1 MAADSK
7 NEVLKKPELPD
18 VQTLERVVKKHH
30 ERREYLRI
38 LRSTVASLL
47 VVAAA
52 AVIISMLFLPVLR
65 VTGTSMT
72 PTLHD
77 DELVVC
83 RKRGSFQKGDIV
95 AFYYNNKILLKR
107 VIATAGD
114 VVDIKED
121 GTVIVNG
128 KTLNE
133 PYVDGKAL
141 GECDI
146 ELPYQVPDERIFV
159 MGDHRSTSVDS
170 RTKRIGCIAE
180 EAVLAGAEEVIR
192 KADIQFGRLDW
203 EFESGERAID
213 VDEAVLRP
221 VTDPFTGK
229 KRAEMPKL
237 NERLFRGVNVSAGT
251 SGDFY
256 HEFSPQLRQADF
268 IAGLEEYKRE
278 IEFAVGLSYGDI
290 SNPQTVDKTATEIK
304 SSKQRKFDTV
314 TAIQNNLRVCLED
327 LCYSLAFYNGLT
339 QSGYELSVNFED
351 SILADDETK
360 RASDRQDV
368 SMGIMPL
375 WEYRMKW
382 YGEDEETAKKMTSDS
397 TAEVIE

>member
-7 NEVLKKPELPD
+7 SEVLKKPELPD

-180 EAVLAGAEEVIR
+180 EAVLGKV
-192 KADIQFGRLDW
+192 
-203 EFESGERAID
+203 S
-213 VDEAVLRP
+213 LRIY
-221 VTDPFTGK
+221 PF
-229 KRAEMPKL
+229 KRI
-237 NERLFRGVNVSAGT
+237 G
-251 SGDFY
+251 
-256 HEFSPQLRQADF
+256 
-268 IAGLEEYKRE
+268 
-278 IEFAVGLSYGDI
+278 
-290 SNPQTVDKTATEIK
+290 TVD
-304 SSKQRKFDTV
+304 
-314 TAIQNNLRVCLED
+314 
-327 LCYSLAFYNGLT
+327 
-339 QSGYELSVNFED
+339 
-351 SILADDETK
+351 
-360 RASDRQDV
+360 
-368 SMGIMPL
+368 
-375 WEYRMKW
+375 
-382 YGEDEETAKKMTSDS
+382 
-397 TAEVIE
+397 